1 MHSKSGH
8 VAPCHALKGTA
19 GTGCFRLDTFQNHE
33 RWTKRDRPFPPH
45 EFVQNAY
52 IRTKSGSFSTYIFL
66 INLCPHASSQISTS
80 SMHAH
85 TPSRILTNKPRP
97 VSMHQNDQT
106 ISALSKESTEP
117 VQAAVPEH
125 VEPSAC
131 CPCVVDEALCD
142 TPKCAESWQPSFLRL
157 HAAWIERDMYS
168 VDIDCILA
176 DHDDAFAS
184 QCAIAAE
191 EDANTQGAL
200 ENTSAA
206 AAEAADSQ
214 ASPLPSSS
222 PAIGI
227 DAGFFKS
234 YAQHIKAQRSM
245 LCKTMLI
252 QPATSKDCPLPPSS
266 PAIRIDPCFF
276 KSYAQHIKAQR
287 SMLCKTMLIQPATS
301 TDCEDDLENRF
312 KLRRGRTRE
321 RVQR

>member
-1 MHSKSGH
+1 
-8 VAPCHALKGTA
+8 
-19 GTGCFRLDTFQNHE
+19 
-33 RWTKRDRPFPPH
+33 
-45 EFVQNAY
+45 
-52 IRTKSGSFSTYIFL
+52 
-66 INLCPHASSQISTS
+66 
-80 SMHAH
+80 MHAH
-85 TPSRILTNKPRP
+85 TPSRILTNEPRP
-97 VSMHQNDQT
+97 VSMHQNDQA

-117 VQAAVPEH
+117 VQGAVP
-125 VEPSAC
+125 EPSAC
-131 CPCVVDEALCD
+131 CPCDVDEALCD
-142 TPKCAESWQPSFLRL
+142 RPKYAASWQPSFSRL
-157 HAAWIERDMYS
+157 HAAWIERNMHS
-168 VDIDCILA
+168 VEIVCILA

-184 QCAIAAE
+184 QGAIAAE

-252 QPATSKDCPLPPSS
+252 QPATS
-266 PAIRIDPCFF
+266 
-276 KSYAQHIKAQR
+276 
-287 SMLCKTMLIQPATS
+287 

>member
-1 MHSKSGH
+1 
-8 VAPCHALKGTA
+8 
-19 GTGCFRLDTFQNHE
+19 
-33 RWTKRDRPFPPH
+33 
-45 EFVQNAY
+45 
-52 IRTKSGSFSTYIFL
+52 
-66 INLCPHASSQISTS
+66 
-80 SMHAH
+80 MHAH
-85 TPSRILTNKPRP
+85 TPSRMLTNEPRP

-125 VEPSAC
+125 AEPSAC
-131 CPCVVDEALCD
+131 CPSDVDEALCD
-142 TPKCAESWQPSFLRL
+142 TPKYAESWQPSFSRL
-157 HAAWIERDMYS
+157 QAASTEKNIYS
-168 VDIDCILA
+168 VEFDCIFA

-214 ASPLPSSS
+214 ASPLPASS
-222 PAIGI
+222 PAIRI

-234 YAQHIKAQRSM
+234 YAQHIKAQRS
-245 LCKTMLI
+245 L
-252 QPATSKDCPLPPSS
+252 
-266 PAIRIDPCFF
+266 
-276 KSYAQHIKAQR
+276 
-287 SMLCKTMLIQPATS
+287 LCKTMLIQPATS

-312 KLRRGRTRE
+312 KLRQGRTRE

>member
-1 MHSKSGH
+1 
-8 VAPCHALKGTA
+8 
-19 GTGCFRLDTFQNHE
+19 
-33 RWTKRDRPFPPH
+33 
-45 EFVQNAY
+45 
-52 IRTKSGSFSTYIFL
+52 
-66 INLCPHASSQISTS
+66 
-80 SMHAH
+80 
-85 TPSRILTNKPRP
+85 
-97 VSMHQNDQT
+97 MHQNDQA

-117 VQAAVPEH
+117 VQAAVPE
-125 VEPSAC
+125 PSAC
-131 CPCVVDEALCD
+131 CPCDVDEALCD
-142 TPKCAESWQPSFLRL
+142 TPKYAESWQPSFSRL
-157 HAAWIERDMYS
+157 QAAWIERDMYT

-222 PAIGI
+222 PAKRI
-227 DAGFFKS
+227 DAG
-234 YAQHIKAQRSM
+234 
-245 LCKTMLI
+245 
-252 QPATSKDCPLPPSS
+252 
-266 PAIRIDPCFF
+266 FF